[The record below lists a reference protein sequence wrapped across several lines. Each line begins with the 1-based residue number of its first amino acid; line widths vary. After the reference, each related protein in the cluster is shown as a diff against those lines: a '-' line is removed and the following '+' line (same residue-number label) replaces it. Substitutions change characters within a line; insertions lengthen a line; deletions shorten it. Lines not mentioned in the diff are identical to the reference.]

1 MVDRRWVI
9 RRSRLRYSRPVA
21 RRVIFALLMVLAA
34 MACTSDPPA
43 KGGIFGDRPID
54 PPEENDSSVRDGGKD
69 SPTDVGTDRADT
81 STPPK
86 DAADEE

>member
-1 MVDRRWVI
+1 
-9 RRSRLRYSRPVA
+9 VA
-21 RRVIFALLMVLAA
+21 RRVIFALWIVCAA
-34 MACTSDPPA
+34 LACTSDPPA

-54 PPEENDSSVRDGGKD
+54 PPEESDSSVRDGGKD
-69 SPTDVGTDRADT
+69 GPSDTGSDRADT